1 MADKKDEKKVAAA
14 KKPAAAKAT
23 AAKSTAAKS
32 TAKKPAVPVRRA
44 VARPVA
50 RPARPVSA
58 PAREE
63 REPAAAAAPKPKRE
77 PRPLPTAP
85 AGEVALIGADGSV
98 LGSLPLPEALAK
110 AKKRAGVLF
119 QALMTS
125 ASNTHLGTSA
135 TKNRARV
142 KGGGA
147 KPWRQKG
154 TGRARQ
160 GSTRAPHWR
169 HGGVVFGPNGRS
181 FARRIP
187 EKMRREAFAEAF
199 AARAA
204 DGRVLVYEGLE
215 IDGDRPRTSAVVGWL
230 DKVGD
235 TGRALLVTGEI
246 DPKVA
251 VAAANAK
258 DVGLR
263 SVGAL
268 RTRDLITYDTLFVH
282 RGALDALAARAS
294 ITEEAERGSGSAV
307 ATRPGAPAPAS
318 EIEAGVGEGRRR
330 AGAE

>member
-1 MADKKDEKKVAAA
+1 MADKKDEKK
-14 KKPAAAKAT
+14 AAAKAT
-23 AAKSTAAKS
+23 AAKSTAAAKKTTATKT
-32 TAKKPAVPVRRA
+32 TAKKAAAPVRRA

-50 RPARPVSA
+50 RPARPA
-58 PAREE
+58 PAPTREE
-63 REPAAAAAPKPKRE
+63 REQAAAAPKAKRE

-85 AGEVALIGADGSV
+85 AGEVALIAADGSV
-98 LGSLPLPEALAK
+98 LGSLPLPGALVAAK
-110 AKKRAGVLF
+110 RRAGVLF
-119 QALMTS
+119 QSLLAS
-125 ASNTHLGTSA
+125 ASNAHLGTSA

-142 KGGGA
+142 RGGGA

-169 HGGVVFGPNGRS
+169 HGGVVFGPNGRN
-181 FARRIP
+181 FARRMP

-204 DGRVLVYEGLE
+204 DGRVLVYEGFE
-215 IDGDRPRTSAVVGWL
+215 IDGERPRTSAVVQWL
-230 DKVGD
+230 GKIGD
-235 TGRALLVTGEI
+235 TGKTLLVTHEI
-246 DPKVA
+246 DPKLA

-268 RTRDLITYDTLFVH
+268 RTRDLIVNETLLVH

-294 ITEEAERGSGSAV
+294 TGNAE
-307 ATRPGAPAPAS
+307 
-318 EIEAGVGEGRRR
+318 
-330 AGAE
+330 

>member
-1 MADKKDEKKVAAA
+1 MADKKDEKKVAARS
-14 KKPAAAKAT
+14 T
-23 AAKSTAAKS
+23 AAKSTAAKK
-32 TAKKPAVPVRRA
+32 TLAKATTRKAAPVRRA

-50 RPARPVSA
+50 RPARPAPA

-63 REPAAAAAPKPKRE
+63 REQPVAAPKAKRE

-85 AGEVALIGADGSV
+85 AGEVALIAADGSV
-98 LGSLPLPEALAK
+98 LGSLPLPEALGTT
-110 AKKRAGVLF
+110 KKRAGVLF
-119 QALMTS
+119 QALMAS
-125 ASNTHLGTSA
+125 ASNAHLGTSA

-142 KGGGA
+142 RGGGA

-169 HGGVVFGPNGRS
+169 HGGVVFGPNGRN

-187 EKMRREAFAEAF
+187 DKMRREAFAEAF

-230 DKVGD
+230 GKIGD

-268 RTRDLITYDTLFVH
+268 RTRDLITYDTLLVH

-294 ITEEAERGSGSAV
+294 LGGER
-307 ATRPGAPAPAS
+307 
-318 EIEAGVGEGRRR
+318 
-330 AGAE
+330 

>member
-1 MADKKDEKKVAAA
+1 MADKKDEKKAAVAKKRGEGSKPAPRKAAVKKAAA
-14 KKPAAAKAT
+14 PA
-23 AAKSTAAKS
+23 
-32 TAKKPAVPVRRA
+32 RRA

-50 RPARPVSA
+50 RPARPAPA
-58 PAREE
+58 PARV
-63 REPAAAAAPKPKRE
+63 EPAEATAPKPKRE

-85 AGEVALIGADGSV
+85 AGEVALIAADGSV
-98 LGSLPLPEALAK
+98 LGSLPLPDALGK

-119 QALMTS
+119 QSLMAS
-125 ASNTHLGTSA
+125 ASNARLGTSA

-142 KGGGA
+142 SGGGA

-169 HGGVVFGPNGRS
+169 HGGVVFGPNGR
-181 FARRIP
+181 RYGVRIP

-215 IDGDRPRTSAVVGWL
+215 VGGERPRTSAVVGWL
-230 DKVGD
+230 DKIGD

-246 DPKVA
+246 DPNVA
-251 VAAANAK
+251 VATANAR
-258 DVGLR
+258 DVALR

-268 RTRDLITYDTLFVH
+268 RTRDLITHDTVLVH

-294 ITEEAERGSGSAV
+294 IGGNGS
-307 ATRPGAPAPAS
+307 
-318 EIEAGVGEGRRR
+318 E
-330 AGAE
+330 

>member
-1 MADKKDEKKVAAA
+1 VADKKKDEKKVTPAKKAAA
-14 KKPAAAKAT
+14 KKAAP
-23 AAKSTAAKS
+23 
-32 TAKKPAVPVRRA
+32 AKKPTPAKKAATPVRRA

-50 RPARPVSA
+50 RPARPA
-58 PAREE
+58 PPPPRETRPE
-63 REPAAAAAPKPKRE
+63 EPVGAPKPKRE

-85 AGEVALIGADGSV
+85 VGEVALIAADGSV
-98 LGSLPLPEALAK
+98 LGSLPLPEALVTAK
-110 AKKRAGVLF
+110 TRAGVLF
-119 QALMTS
+119 QALMAS
-125 ASNTHLGTSA
+125 ASNAHLGTSA

-142 KGGGA
+142 RGGGA

-169 HGGVVFGPNGRS
+169 HGGVVFGPNGRN

-215 IDGDRPRTSAVVGWL
+215 IDGDRPRTNAVVQWL
-230 DKVGD
+230 DKIGD
-235 TGRALLVTGEI
+235 TGRALLVTGGI
-246 DPKVA
+246 DHSVA
-251 VAAANAK
+251 VATANAR

-268 RTRDLITYDTLFVH
+268 RTRDLITYDTVLVH
-282 RGALDALAARAS
+282 RGALDALAARAHVG
-294 ITEEAERGSGSAV
+294 TAE
-307 ATRPGAPAPAS
+307 
-318 EIEAGVGEGRRR
+318 
-330 AGAE
+330 